1 VTPVAVAVT
10 SWIHDVDV
18 AAVKPHPKFVVT
30 ENVSDDALAPSDA
43 VPDGSTGAQADDWV
57 TVKAADEPLSVLA
70 TVIMP
75 SRVGA
80 FEAVTLYE
88 TTLPEM
94 VTLVIH
100 GTFDDAASTQPV
112 PVVAA
117 RVDGP
122 PPADALPV
130 VAGRVTTQ
138 PLLWCTFTVWPASWT
153 WVVRA
158 GPVVAA
164 PVRVT
169 SVVPVPLVTG
179 TVSHEVFEDAV
190 QPHKGLL
197 KVTWTDALPPEAG
210 TVTSVV
216 SSVALHPLSC
226 VTENVRPPATND
238 PRRARPRLAAAE

>member
-1 VTPVAVAVT
+1 
-10 SWIHDVDV
+10 
-18 AAVKPHPKFVVT
+18 VVT
-30 ENVSDDALAPSDA
+30 ANVSDDAPAPSDV
-43 VPDGSTGAQADDWV
+43 VPDGSTGAQPGDWV
-57 TVKAADEPLSVLA
+57 TVKVADEPLSVLT
-70 TVIMP
+70 TVIVP
-75 SRVGA
+75 TRDGV

-88 TTLPEM
+88 TTLPDT

-100 GTFDDAASTQPV
+100 GTFDDASSTQPA

-130 VAGRVTTQ
+130 VAGSVTTQ
-138 PLLWCTFTVWPASWT
+138 PVLWCTFTNWPATWT

-169 SVVPVPLVTG
+169 SDVPVPLATG
-179 TVSHEVFEDAV
+179 TVSHEVFEDA
-190 QPHKGLL
+190 PHPHEGSL
-197 KVTWTDALPPEAG
+197 KVTWMVALPPEAG

-216 SSVALHPLSC
+216 SSVALHPLDC
-226 VTENVRPPATND
+226 VTENVRPPAAND
-238 PRRARPRLAAAE
+238 PRRATPTLAATE